1 MSYAISDALQT
12 AIYGALDAAGLP
24 VFDALPSG
32 TVPDVYMTL
41 GPETVRDRS
50 GVEARVAWHDLTVSV
65 VSSEAGFRG
74 AKHVAGNVCDTLA
87 AADLTLDRGVLAG
100 LVFLR
105 AKAARTSQESV
116 RRIDLI
122 FRAIVEDDA
131 QSVD

>member
-1 MSYAISDALQT
+1 MSYAVSDALQT
-12 AIYGALDAAGLP
+12 AIYTALDGAGLP

-32 TVPDVYMTL
+32 PVPEVYVVL

-50 GVEARVAWHDLTVSV
+50 GAEARVAWHDLTISV

-74 AKHVAGNVCDTLA
+74 AKQVAGSFCDTLA
-87 AADLTLDRGVLAG
+87 ATDLTLDRGVLAG

-122 FRAIVEDDA
+122 FRAIVEDNA
-131 QSVD
+131 QSVA